1 MATRKRKKAP
11 RTENGR
17 PTTLTPAME
26 KRFVRYVKHNYFE
39 TAAAMCALHPRTARR
54 WMKRGADELDRLDD
68 GKAPK
73 PGEAIFAKF
82 ATGVRKAEADGE
94 GEQVERL
101 VKHGETD
108 PSSVIRYLERKYP
121 KKWGNR
127 LQVTQEL
134 AGQIDA
140 VFAKLE
146 KHLSPE
152 EYARVLEILDEADS

>member
-1 MATRKRKKAP
+1 MATRKRKKPP

-17 PTTLTPAME
+17 PTTLTPAMQ
-26 KRFVRYVKHNYFE
+26 KRFVKAVKFNYFE

-54 WMKRGADELDRLDD
+54 WMKRGADELDRIED
-68 GKAPK
+68 GKPPIPK
-73 PGEAIFAKF
+73 EAVFAAF
-82 ATGVRKAEADGE
+82 ASGVRKAEGDGE

-101 VKHGETD
+101 VKHGEND
-108 PSSVIRYLERKYP
+108 PSSVIRFLERKYP

-146 KHLSPE
+146 KHLPPK
-152 EYARVLEILDEADS
+152 EYARVLEILDAPDN